1 MPAGTGFGAALARA
15 LLEPF
20 DDGRPVAFRRLA
32 LPAPRAARLEGR
44 ECLVPADGTLRELA
58 REAFLEL
65 GRFLPQG
72 RLEALLAARA
82 SASTEGERLV
92 LDALAANAVAA
103 AETGLPLCQDTG
115 VASIHAAR
123 GERFLSASERG
134 EEAELELGVADA
146 WRSGGFRSSL
156 VTSRNLS
163 DESDPGDNLP
173 ASVSIR
179 PAVGDSYAFLFA
191 AKGGGSSNKAAL
203 RQETRALL
211 EPEVFDAFLR
221 DLVEKLGV
229 AACPP
234 YRIAVALGGVSPEET
249 LEAMKLAAAGAFD
262 ALPAASASESPVGA
276 LRLRDAEARI
286 LELASGSGWGA
297 QFGGSR
303 LALDARVVRL
313 PRHAASLHVATG
325 VSCAAHRRAFARVD
339 REGVFLEAL
348 ERDPGAVLARAGS
361 GGSFSAALALPRL
374 ELSGTP
380 AELAAR
386 VRALRAGQLVS
397 VSGPLVLARDAAH
410 ARLAAL
416 LSRGEALPAWALGAP
431 ILYAGPSEPSPGAP
445 AGALGPTTAKR
456 MDGYLETL
464 MAAGASL
471 LTLGKGERTE
481 ACLSACA
488 RHGGAYL
495 AVPGGAAALFGSRC
509 VESMETLA
517 WPELG
522 MEAARR
528 VVVRNLPAL
537 VAVDSRGADVYAR
550 AR

>member
-1 MPAGTGFGAALARA
+1 MPAGTGFSGELART
-15 LLEPF
+15 LLAPR
-20 DDGRPVAFRRLA
+20 DDGSPVAFRRLD
-32 LPAPRAARLEGR
+32 LPAPRVVPLDGR
-44 ECLVPADGTLRELA
+44 AYLVPAEGALRALA

-65 GRFLPQG
+65 GRFLPRG

-82 SASTEGERLV
+82 AASTEGERLV
-92 LDALAANAVAA
+92 LDALAANAVTA

-115 VASIHAAR
+115 IASVHAAR
-123 GERFLSASERG
+123 GERVLAASERG
-134 EEAELELGVADA
+134 DEAELELGVADA
-146 WRSGGFRSSL
+146 WKAGGYRSS
-156 VTSRNLS
+156 VVAPRNLF
-163 DESDPGDNLP
+163 DETDTGDNLP
-173 ASVSIR
+173 AAVSVR
-179 PAVGDSYAFLFA
+179 PVTGEAYAFLFA
-191 AKGGGSSNKAAL
+191 AKGGGSSNKSSL

-211 EPEVFDAFLR
+211 EPEAFDAFLR
-221 DLVEKLGV
+221 GFVEGLGV

-234 YRIAVALGGVSPEET
+234 YRLAIAIGGVSPEET
-249 LEAMKLAAAGAFD
+249 LEAMKLAAAGALD
-262 ALPAASASESPVGA
+262 ALPAPDEGESPVGA

-286 LELASGSGWGA
+286 LELAAASAWGA

-325 VSCAAHRRAFARVD
+325 VSCAAHRRAFARID
-339 REGVFLEAL
+339 REGVFLEEL
-348 ERDPGAVLARAGS
+348 ERDPGAVLARAETD
-361 GGSFSAALALPRL
+361 GSFNAARALPRL
-374 ELSGTP
+374 ELSCP
-380 AELAAR
+380 AAELSAR
-386 VRALRAGQLVS
+386 VRALRSGQLVS

-416 LSRGEALPAWALGAP
+416 LSRGVALPPWALGTA
-431 ILYAGPSEPSPGAP
+431 ILYAGPSEPTPLAP

-481 ACLSACA
+481 ACRSACS

-495 AVPGGAAALFGSRC
+495 AVPGGAAALFGARC
-509 VESMETLA
+509 VESVETLA

-522 MEAARR
+522 MEAVRR
-528 VVVRNLPAL
+528 VVVRDLPAL
-537 VAVDSRGADVYAR
+537 VAVDARGVDAYAR
-550 AR
+550 PR